1 MMSSYNFSTAA
12 IESSLPCTLS
22 PHPHPPPPPKKPQKK
37 QHYDQQLCT
46 HVSDTHNNNKSR
58 NSYLAKIAFKSSK
71 FIKYI
76 SRTNMLNPMK
86 YLSVSSSRDMFS

>member
-22 PHPHPPPPPKKPQKK
+22 PTPTPTPQKK
-37 QHYDQQLCT
+37 KKKKHYDQQLCT
-46 HVSDTHNNNKSR
+46 HVSDTHNNDKSR